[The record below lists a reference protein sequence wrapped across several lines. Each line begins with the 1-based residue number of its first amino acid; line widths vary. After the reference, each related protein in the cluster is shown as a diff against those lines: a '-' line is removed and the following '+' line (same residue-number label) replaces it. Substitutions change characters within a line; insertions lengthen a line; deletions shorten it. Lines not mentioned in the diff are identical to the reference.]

1 MSVMLETS
9 NEWSTN
15 LVKTVNAWETLSSAA
30 VIEDTTISLPNG
42 ASAATAL
49 AGSGLASAARHK
61 LKIVFSGVFT
71 QAANKSSENAVQ
83 ALFKYRY
90 YRNGSLHLYVAA
102 LDLTLL
108 NCDVEGDGTYVYTY
122 ETIFRTP
129 EVDAQSASL
138 QVLNASGAAG
148 YLIACELRK
157 SIDIQPSQIAASIQT
172 SISLKK
178 VEEYTDGFRIYFAND
193 TEPLQLEKLE
203 DSETGD
209 FVGFR
214 VNDEQDIPWVKMGMP
229 L

>member
-9 NEWSTN
+9 NEWSIS
-15 LVKTVNAWETLSSAA
+15 LIKTVSDWETLSSAA
-30 VIEDTTISLPNG
+30 AIDGNTISLPDD

-49 AGSGLASAARHK
+49 AGSGLGSSARHK
-61 LKIVFSGVFT
+61 LKIVFSGLFT
-71 QAANKSSENAVQ
+71 QAANKSSESAVQ

-90 YRNGSLHLYVAA
+90 YKNGTLHLYVAA

-108 NCDVEGDGTYVYTY
+108 NCSVEGDGTYVYTY

-129 EVDAQSASL
+129 EVDAESASL
-138 QVLNASGAAG
+138 QILNASGAAG
-148 YLIACELRK
+148 HLTACELRK

-172 SISLKK
+172 SISLKR

-193 TEPLQLEKLE
+193 SEPLQLEKLE
-203 DSETGD
+203 DSQTGD

-214 VNDEQDIPWVKMGMP
+214 VNDEQDIPWVKVNIP